1 MREGVEAIA
10 FLAGSE
16 TRVRLLEE
24 LAGSTDSDSDP
35 EAEAEGL
42 SRGDLRERLDAAR
55 TTITRNLEALIDR
68 GWVRETEGRY
78 VATPAGR
85 LVAGALA
92 NARAAVGTAD
102 RLTPFLRW
110 FPADEPEPPVE
121 ALRGARVVT
130 GESGDPYAPVNT
142 IVNCIRRSGG
152 GRVLLPFLGLH
163 AFEACHERVV
173 EDGTTHEV
181 VVTPAVAET
190 LRTGDYAGLFAD
202 LRACDRFAAY
212 VYDGEIPYYLG
223 LIDEREVEIGVDE
236 DGTPRALLRSE
247 APEVREWAEAV
258 YERYRA
264 PARPIP
270 RD

>member
-1 MREGVEAIA
+1 MTDDIEALA
-10 FLAGSE
+10 FLAGSRA
-16 TRVRLLEE
+16 RVRLLEE
-24 LAGSTDSDSDP
+24 LAAARTDGG
-35 EAEAEGL
+35 ETL
-42 SRGDLRERLDAAR
+42 SREDLRERLDAAR

-78 VATPAGR
+78 VATPAGQ
-85 LVAGALA
+85 LVVGAFGE
-92 NARAAVGTAD
+92 AAATVAAAD
-102 RLTPFLRW
+102 RLAPFLRW
-110 FPADEPEPPVE
+110 FPVEDVDLDPGALADASVWAPDR
-121 ALRGARVVT
+121 A
-130 GESGDPYAPVNT
+130 DPYAMVNRHVDT
-142 IVNCIRRSGG
+142 LREAARFRGI
-152 GRVLLPFLGLH
+152 LPLVGLH
-163 AFEACHERVV
+163 AFEALHERVV
-173 EDGTTHEV
+173 EGDAVHEV

>member
-1 MREGVEAIA
+1 
-10 FLAGSE
+10 
-16 TRVRLLEE
+16 
-24 LAGSTDSDSDP
+24 
-35 EAEAEGL
+35 
-42 SRGDLRERLDAAR
+42 
-55 TTITRNLEALIDR
+55 
-68 GWVRETEGRY
+68 
-78 VATPAGR
+78 

-190 LRTGDYAGLFAD
+190 LRTDGDYAGLFAD

-212 VYDGEIPYYLG
+212 VYDGEIPFFVGIYDG
-223 LIDEREVEIGVDE
+223 VTLIDAIPEGVPETLVESD
-236 DGTPRALLRSE
+236 DGR
-247 APEVREWAEAV
+247 VREWAEGV

-264 PARPIP
+264 AARPL
-270 RD
+270 